1 MVPVVLY
8 QYTAPLFF
16 YRTTMEIKLHSFFVL
31 SLPLHLM
38 KNFFTTI
45 LMNLYLY
52 TLKILDL
59 FVMAGE
65 IYLLAYFTNPT

>member
-1 MVPVVLY
+1 
-8 QYTAPLFF
+8 
-16 YRTTMEIKLHSFFVL
+16 MEIKLHSFFVL

-38 KNFFTTI
+38 KNFFTSI

-65 IYLLAYFTNPT
+65 IYLLAYFTKQPT

>member
-1 MVPVVLY
+1 
-8 QYTAPLFF
+8 
-16 YRTTMEIKLHSFFVL
+16 MEIKLHSFFVL

-59 FVMAGE
+59 FVMVGE